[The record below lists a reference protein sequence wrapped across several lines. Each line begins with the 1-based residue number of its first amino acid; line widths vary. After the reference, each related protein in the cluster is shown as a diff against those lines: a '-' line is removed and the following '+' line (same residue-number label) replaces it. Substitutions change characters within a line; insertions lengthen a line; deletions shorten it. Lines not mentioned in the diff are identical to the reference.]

1 MSLLPSCRDVSKL
14 LSEARD
20 SGRPLGFHVRI
31 HLSICDVCRRV
42 LAQFTLLGE
51 IVKKAPASGPALS
64 DDAKER
70 LRRALNDAK

>member
-20 SGRPLGFHVRI
+20 TGRPLGLHVRL

-42 LAQFTLLGE
+42 RAQFALLGAAAG
-51 IVKKAPASGPALS
+51 KAPESGPGLS
-64 DDAKER
+64 SGARER
-70 LRRALNDAK
+70 LRRALRGA